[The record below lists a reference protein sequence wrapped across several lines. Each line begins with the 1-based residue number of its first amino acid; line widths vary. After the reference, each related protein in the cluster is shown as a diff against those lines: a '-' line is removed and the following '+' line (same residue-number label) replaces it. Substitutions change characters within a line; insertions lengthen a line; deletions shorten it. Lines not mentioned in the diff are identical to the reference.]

1 MKSTRRVL
9 NFTSRTTIDM
19 SRVQVVASIDG
30 DQGFLQV
37 HKLDLSG
44 YGIPDSCPVILEAMT
59 RRDGKIR
66 IELGVTPQPELTR
79 KLKVDPIFFSSARIR
94 LNILDAS
101 GTGRIVASVEDV
113 DIDIPETSGLRSLLP
128 TLEVENLVHRVWK
141 LRIDSDGFCIEINK
155 NFPLIGEVVRSPE
168 FSALVMPDVVRQI
181 AFSVAGENCP
191 IPEVLKNKWERLFGS
206 IYSDPQ
212 DLKTTEPD
220 AWADEVAEAL
230 SGRYS
235 LINSYRNSW
244 GEEE

>member
-1 MKSTRRVL
+1 
-9 NFTSRTTIDM
+9 M

-113 DIDIPETSGLRSLLP
+113 DIDIPETSGLR
-128 TLEVENLVHRVWK
+128 
-141 LRIDSDGFCIEINK
+141 
-155 NFPLIGEVVRSPE
+155 
-168 FSALVMPDVVRQI
+168 

>member
-30 DQGFLQV
+30 NQGFLQV

-66 IELGVTPQPELTR
+66 TELGVTPQPELTQ
-79 KLKVDPIFFSSARIR
+79 KLPMDPIFFNSARIR

-101 GTGRIVASVEDV
+101 GSGRIVASVEDI
-113 DIDIPETSGLRSLLP
+113 DIQIPETSGLRSLLP

-141 LRIDSDGFCIEINK
+141 LRVDNDGFCIEINK
-155 NFPLIGEVVRSPE
+155 NFPQIFTVVRSNE
-168 FSALVMPDVVRQI
+168 FSAIVMPDVVRQI
-181 AFSVAGENCP
+181 AICITREDCP
-191 IPEVLKNKWERLFGS
+191 IPEVLKDKWFRLFGS
-206 IYSDPQ
+206 VYRDPNDLRKSDP
-212 DLKTTEPD
+212 EV
-220 AWADEVAEAL
+220 WADEVAEAL
-230 SGRYS
+230 SGRHS
-235 LINSYRNSW
+235 LIIPYQFSMR
-244 GEEE
+244 EEK